1 MQKGMEEMTNEEL
14 FVLYQES
21 RDQGIKQELTLRY
34 LYLAK
39 SVAIQM
45 NNLYSDFMQME
56 DIIHEGVIAIM
67 KGIDR
72 YEPERDS
79 KFETFISRRI
89 RGTVIDLIRQNNWI
103 PRNYHKNRQSIENA
117 RQYLYEKQ
125 GHIPS
130 DEEIAG
136 YLRMNLRKF
145 QRIQRMSTMM
155 NVLSLDMIT
164 RGDENGQTVQVPSDD
179 IEGQPEDI
187 FFKGET
193 VKTLVEAVEKLKEKE
208 KLVISLLCRGIE
220 HDAGCSGLKCERAK
234 DFPNPQRGDP
244 KAESIHEITS
254 WIIKRRMKQKCIRDF
269 IIWLLEC
276 LPRTGT

>member
-1 MQKGMEEMTNEEL
+1 MIAKVVKMQKGMEEMTNEEL
-14 FVLYQES
+14 LVLYQES

-72 YEPERDS
+72 YNPERDS

-89 RGTVIDLIRQNNWI
+89 RGTVIDLIRKNNWI

-125 GHIPS
+125 GRQNRQQI
-130 DEEIAG
+130 
-136 YLRMNLRKF
+136 R
-145 QRIQRMSTMM
+145 
-155 NVLSLDMIT
+155 
-164 RGDENGQTVQVPSDD
+164 
-179 IEGQPEDI
+179 
-187 FFKGET
+187 
-193 VKTLVEAVEKLKEKE
+193 
-208 KLVISLLCRGIE
+208 
-220 HDAGCSGLKCERAK
+220 
-234 DFPNPQRGDP
+234 
-244 KAESIHEITS
+244 ES
-254 WIIKRRMKQKCIRDF
+254 F
-269 IIWLLEC
+269 
-276 LPRTGT
+276 